1 LLLGYLALIIIII
14 INNYFKICTKVHMVP
29 EGTEQCSLEELPPH
43 QPRLIP
49 LDMAPAVDVDV
60 DVDAASFPASVSS
73 YTTNIQTWM
82 NALP

>member
-1 LLLGYLALIIIII
+1 
-14 INNYFKICTKVHMVP
+14 
-29 EGTEQCSLEELPPH
+29 EELPPH